1 MAGGLRPPPGGPAA
15 DAAERFA
22 HALRAL
28 RSEADTPSYR
38 QMGARTGQSPSALSE
53 AAEGGQLPPLA
64 VALAYAQACGGNR
77 AEWERRWQAA
87 RNELDASRPR
97 PTRRRWALAVAGVVA
112 LALTAAA
119 AVLANRPDHR
129 APPPA
134 AAGSSRFFSD
144 DDAFNRRHPHPR
156 LSPDS
161 ARMVSGLLAPGR
173 VKLYTGTAGSLV
185 YRATSRTRTYEVTP
199 REHVGPWG
207 PNPFDGAR
215 FPWDPSWKAP
225 APDREWTVVIGP
237 DGRAMECWRTKV
249 SSAGPSCEWGAVS
262 DTRGSSVS
270 EKGQDTGSGLSRLA
284 GLITRA
290 DWKAGRIDHAL
301 SFGTP
306 DNSGRHVFPAVGSD
320 GQGQGL
326 WRAGQ
331 FIWLDPSYDIDADT
345 SLRPYE
351 RMVAKALQ
359 EYGAFDVKNAQEFGF
374 TSEFGSQ
381 APGNSGGAYA
391 PLDRIDFA
399 QYLRVGTIEPSS

>member
-15 DAAERFA
+15 DTAERFA

-38 QMGARTGQSPSALSE
+38 QMGARTGQSPGALSD

-64 VALAYAQACGGNR
+64 VALAYAEACGGDR
-77 AEWERRWQAA
+77 AEWQRRWEAA
-87 RNELDASRPR
+87 RDELGAAP
-97 PTRRRWALAVAGVVA
+97 PGTHRRRWAVAVAGVVA
-112 LALTAAA
+112 LALTAT
-119 AVLANRPDHR
+119 AVILANRPGHR

-134 AAGSSRFFSD
+134 AADSARLFSD
-144 DDAFNRRHPHPR
+144 DDAFNRRHPDPR

-173 VKLYTGTAGSLV
+173 VELYTGTAGSLV
-185 YRATSRTRTYEVTP
+185 YRATSGTPTYEVTA
-199 REHVGPWG
+199 REHIGQWG
-207 PNPFDGAR
+207 PDPFDGVR

-237 DGRAMECWRTKV
+237 DGRATECWRTKV
-249 SSAGPSCEWGAVS
+249 SHSRPSCEWGAVS
-262 DTRGSSVS
+262 DTRGSSVA
-270 EKGQDTGSGLSRLA
+270 EKGQDSGSGLSRLA

-306 DNSGRHVFPAVGSD
+306 DNNDRHVFPAVGSD

-359 EYGAFDVKNAQEFGF
+359 EYGAFDVKNAREFSF
-374 TSEFGSQ
+374 TSEYGSQ
-381 APGNSGGAYA
+381 APGNTGDAYA

-399 QYLRVGTIEPSS
+399 KYLRVGTVEPSS